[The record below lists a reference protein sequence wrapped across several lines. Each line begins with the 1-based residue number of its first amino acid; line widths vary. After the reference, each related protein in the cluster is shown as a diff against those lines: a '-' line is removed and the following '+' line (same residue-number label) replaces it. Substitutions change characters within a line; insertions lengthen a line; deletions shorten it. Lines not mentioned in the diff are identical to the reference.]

1 MFFPWLFEELQNLK
15 PFKEAAHIL
24 AKKEDWPMLYNI
36 EALNNNKVLVEIRKL
51 DSRKGRIL
59 KNFWINSAQIASFV
73 YNRFQL

>member
-1 MFFPWLFEELQNLK
+1 
-15 PFKEAAHIL
+15 
-24 AKKEDWPMLYNI
+24 MLYNI